1 MGNGIVGSIIS
12 NIGNIASFIGSRISS
27 QQPVVTGTS
36 LAYDAAVG
44 TGLDTLFAG
53 SVRVTTNGPVPVPF
67 VPPPVSPATPP
78 VPPVVVSIS
87 TLSQP
92 QPLINL
98 PTPCQTYEK
107 WGIHTTLFLV
117 STWLVVASSF
127 YMAAW
132 YFASQA
138 SQQQDDD
145 DDISLNPLQHANQR
159 ILKKRQKRTST
170 IVNDLSPSNSLYR
183 HRNLQRSHIPLHNHN
198 SNHSSIHI
206 SNSLLKSNE
215 KGLPTSILGSIAARM
230 GLATNN
236 NSINVVNKNNSSSN
250 LKQPLL
256 DDDLSRIGSESSS
269 FDRENGG
276 EGSATTNLNIT
287 WT

>member
-1 MGNGIVGSIIS
+1 MYQPFQLTLSPHPLSPSPIQIHTPSPCTLSTPYLVGILKDFIAPACTISDDIDVNDHSPSIFTTTASSMGNDIVGSIIS

-67 VPPPVSPATPP
+67 VPPPVPP
-78 VPPVVVSIS
+78 VLPVVVSIS
-87 TLSQP
+87 TSSQP

-117 STWLVVASSF
+117 STWLVVASFF

-145 DDISLNPLQHANQR
+145 DDDDIYLRVIPFIVIAIS
-159 ILKKRQKRTST
+159 
-170 IVNDLSPSNSLYR
+170 NDL
-183 HRNLQRSHIPLHNHN
+183 IPLCTTT
-198 SNHSSIHI
+198 IA
-206 SNSLLKSNE
+206 
-215 KGLPTSILGSIAARM
+215 TIAAF
-230 GLATNN
+230 T
-236 NSINVVNKNNSSSN
+236 
-250 LKQPLL
+250 
-256 DDDLSRIGSESSS
+256 
-269 FDRENGG
+269 
-276 EGSATTNLNIT
+276 SAIHS
-287 WT
+287 